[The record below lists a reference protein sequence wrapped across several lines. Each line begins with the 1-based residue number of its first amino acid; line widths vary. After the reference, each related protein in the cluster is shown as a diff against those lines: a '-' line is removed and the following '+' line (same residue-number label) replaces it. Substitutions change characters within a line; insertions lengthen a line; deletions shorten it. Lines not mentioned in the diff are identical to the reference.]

1 MNQTS
6 DQSIHIDSGT
16 SIPAALNYWEI
27 YLTDQPKS
35 KYTVKSFLG
44 DLRLMQKFLPPDA
57 TIGQITT
64 SDLNRFIDWVEKGR
78 GKNIPCSPKSL
89 ARRITSLKSFF
100 SWLSDHGRI
109 PFNPAKEILQRTV
122 ISPLPQ
128 VLSTEELLKAL
139 ETARKMMA
147 GEKPDSRP
155 FVLFKL
161 LLDTGIKKSE
171 CLNIRLNHVVLGE
184 NEKYL
189 FVRYPDQKDRNKE
202 RKINLSDEFMNAYH
216 RYIEEYQLTDAL
228 FPWSQRRLEY
238 ILEDI
243 SKAAQIDKHIS
254 FSMCRWNS
262 ALIDMKSGLERDL
275 IRQKLGISKIQW
287 REIDMKLK
295 ELAKN
300 HI

>member
-1 MNQTS
+1 MNQITG
-6 DQSIHIDSGT
+6 QSIHIDPGT
-16 SIPAALNYWEI
+16 SIPAALNYWEV
-27 YLTDQPKS
+27 YLYDKKRS
-35 KYTVKSFLG
+35 KYTIKSFLG
-44 DLRLMQKFLPPDA
+44 DLRLMQKFLPPDT

-64 SDLNRFIDWVEKGR
+64 PDLNRFIDWLEKGR
-78 GKNIPCSPKSL
+78 GRNIPCSPKSL
-89 ARRITSLKSFF
+89 TRRITSLKSFF
-100 SWLSDHGRI
+100 GWLSTNSRI
-109 PFNPAKEILQRTV
+109 ASNPAEAIVQQTV
-122 ISPLPQ
+122 ISPLPN

-139 ETARKMMA
+139 ETARKMMVD
-147 GEKPDSRP
+147 EKPDSRP
-155 FVLFKL
+155 FVLLKL

-171 CLNIRLNHVVLGE
+171 CLNIRLNHIVLGD

-202 RKINLSDEFMNAYH
+202 RKINLSEEFVSAYP
-216 RYIEEYQLTDAL
+216 RYIEEYQLSDML

-243 SKAAQIDKHIS
+243 GKAAQIEKHIS

-262 ALIDMKSGLERDL
+262 ALIDLKSGVERDL

-295 ELAKN
+295 ELIQK